1 MLASRQ
7 KHSVPLELDLFEPKS
22 VGRLFVGDR
31 QSISREYLFANEIGF
46 VVCCSEDLYSACRTL
61 PTQYNDRI
69 TLVDPTFVAQ
79 LESPQLKEIMV
90 FIAKGLR
97 EHKNVLVFCESGLGK
112 SAILISFFLMKTYH
126 ISLAQAI
133 NMIERAQAQRLQLNQ
148 RLSQLAVDF
157 EMHLFNRNSVMVDQ
171 GSLLV
176 LPEYVEGEP
185 IVQQKKPRTNPLNL
199 LGIIMLLFA
208 VLLALV
214 AQMPSQHREKVLVD
228 IQNLVEEQTSS
239 TTDSGGAADDSL
251 VSMVS
256 SLFKVNER
264 QEMFEKCR
272 LTPSAAS
279 EFLQL
284 RDSLRQVVVSSSD
297 VYQKS
302 YTDYHAGVIQYERS
316 SNLSSIYQQQ
326 LLVLSLQEQQLAQQN
341 QLLAAADTVQKIQ
354 QIERQME
361 KLARERKSLVKDRL
375 TPLRDDYYRRVK
387 SIVDGFST
395 KNDTLH
401 SWIATSTAQLH
412 ETQRS
417 LDLFTHDERQKMND
431 REALYREQ
439 VRISQEEVEEARQQL
454 QTLIA
459 QSTSAMESLQAR
471 LLGVQSD
478 LQAMDASLSEWT
490 KIIDEAIAVASEG
503 GEVSSRHLPQHHH
516 RDHPHLIQALR
527 DEIEAI
533 RRTSQLGQQVFTKEI
548 DMHVARYNQALEQ
561 LERLEQEKAQFELKV
576 AQAQEHLSRWRR
588 LLDLVVV
595 EQDGWHI
602 VLSDLRTVAQHSTT
616 TAAKTDACL
625 NVMSLEVTATIATNA
640 LSTGALVT
648 DCTGQAIR
656 DLQAHVL
663 HVQNDVE
670 PKHQQYIAAK
680 NEHLKI
686 VEKKRRFNDT
696 IEAME
701 FQKESLVLQ
710 RKYQDAQRVLQD
722 MEEEKR
728 SFETIDQD
736 IARREQ
742 YAVAAEVVWHTAER
756 ELQRWISDLRVEV
769 AVEQRSLYPQV
780 VLQPRLQSLE
790 ERKQALEEFRR
801 RVQEAH
807 RQVSQATGIVAT
819 TTAAG
824 AVGTVNAEDDA
835 VLTTASS
842 LILHTLVDP
851 IAALYDAEARH
862 LQELLAQLAATT
874 AVESS
879 SVSASDEL

>member
-1 MLASRQ
+1 
-7 KHSVPLELDLFEPKS
+7 
-22 VGRLFVGDR
+22 
-31 QSISREYLFANEIGF
+31 
-46 VVCCSEDLYSACRTL
+46 
-61 PTQYNDRI
+61 
-69 TLVDPTFVAQ
+69 
-79 LESPQLKEIMV
+79 
-90 FIAKGLR
+90 
-97 EHKNVLVFCESGLGK
+97 
-112 SAILISFFLMKTYH
+112 
-126 ISLAQAI
+126 
-133 NMIERAQAQRLQLNQ
+133 MIERAQAQRLQLNQ

-185 IVQQKKPRTNPLNL
+185 IVQQKKPRANPLNL

-284 RDSLRQVVVSSSD
+284 RDSLRQVVVSFSD

-302 YTDYHAGVIQYERS
+302 YADYHTGIIQYERS

-361 KLARERKSLVKDRL
+361 KLTRERKSLVKDRL

-387 SIVDGFST
+387 SIVDGFPT

-401 SWIATSTAQLH
+401 AWMATSAAQLH

-431 REALYREQ
+431 REAQYREQ

-454 QTLIA
+454 QTLIS
-459 QSTSAMESLQAR
+459 QSTSAMESLQTR

-561 LERLEQEKAQFELKV
+561 LERLEQEKAQFEMKV
-576 AQAQEHLSRWRR
+576 GQAQEHLSRWRR

-595 EQDGWHI
+595 EQDGWNI

-616 TAAKTDACL
+616 TTTAAAVAAAVKTDACL

-780 VLQPRLQSLE
+780 VLQPRLQFLE
-790 ERKQALEEFRR
+790 ERKQALEEYRR

-807 RQVSQATGIVAT
+807 RQVSQATGTVNIAATAT

-824 AVGTVNAEDDA
+824 AVGTTVNAEDDA
-835 VLTTASS
+835 VLATASS

-851 IAALYDAEARH
+851 IATLYDAEARH

-879 SVSASDEL
+879 SSASASDGL

>member
-1 MLASRQ
+1 MFASRQ
-7 KHSVPLELDLFEPKS
+7 KHAVPLELDLFEQKS

-31 QSISREYLFANEIGF
+31 LSISREHLFANEIGF

-69 TLVDPTFVAQ
+69 TLVDPTFIAQ
-79 LESPQLKEIMV
+79 LESPQLKDIMV

-176 LPEYVEGEP
+176 LPEYVEGAP
-185 IVQQKKPRTNPLNL
+185 IIQQKKPRTNPLNL

-272 LTPSAAS
+272 LAPSAAS

-284 RDSLRQVVVSSSD
+284 RDSLRQVVVSFSD

-302 YTDYHAGVIQYERS
+302 YADYYTGVLQYERS

-326 LLVLSLQEQQLAQQN
+326 LLVLGLQEQQLAQQN

-354 QIERQME
+354 QIERQLE
-361 KLARERKSLVKDRL
+361 KLTRERKSLVKDRL
-375 TPLRDDYYRRVK
+375 TPLRDDYYRRAK

-401 SWIATSTAQLH
+401 SWLATSAAQLH

-417 LDLFTHDERQKMND
+417 LDLFTQDERQKMND
-431 REALYREQ
+431 REAQYREQ

-561 LERLEQEKAQFELKV
+561 LERLEQEKAQFETKV
-576 AQAQEHLSRWRR
+576 AQAQEHLSRWQR
-588 LLDLVVV
+588 LLDLIVV
-595 EQDGWHI
+595 EQDGWNI

-616 TAAKTDACL
+616 TTTVKSDACL

-648 DCTGQAIR
+648 DCTSQAIR
-656 DLQAHVL
+656 DLQTHVL

-701 FQKESLVLQ
+701 FQKDSLVLQ
-710 RKYQDAQRVLQD
+710 RKYQEAQRVLQD
-722 MEEEKR
+722 MEDEKR

-769 AVEQRSLYPQV
+769 AVEQRSLYPQL
-780 VLQPRLQSLE
+780 VLQPRIQSLE
-790 ERKQALEEFRR
+790 DRNQALEAFRR
-801 RVQEAH
+801 RMQEAH
-807 RQVSQATGIVAT
+807 HQVSQATGTVNTAT
-819 TTAAG
+819 TTAPG
-824 AVGTVNAEDDA
+824 GAEDDA

-842 LILHTLVDP
+842 LLLHTLVDP
-851 IAALYDAEARH
+851 IAALYDAEVRH
-862 LQELLAQLAATT
+862 LQELLLQLAATT

-879 SVSASDEL
+879 SATEADGL